1 MSTKE
6 KIILP
11 EKYYLD
17 YFNYVLSFV
26 EKHYDHVLDEPE
38 YMFYQAFRDLSEEA
52 QCLYLRFSN
61 RRGDFF
67 RINKISYPEIPDVLG
82 AKEELVHQEFI
93 RVNESSDMAQFG
105 LFTKSELTRLFDFL
119 EPKQRKEE
127 LILSLTEEDLDLIHE
142 EEEIAEV
149 LKNAEVDFLK
159 LLFFGNRYGQM
170 TDFVIRDVGNIKL
183 ESLDESKFKPWFQ
196 NREEALAV
204 MHISQLK
211 RMIREI
217 VEADLPLEEYL
228 EEMPWDRWLLFPRSK
243 KYAERLLLDLGAH
256 FERKQQPELALTYY
270 QHTDKSPSRE
280 RQIRI
285 LEKRGDTNMAVEIA
299 RKIMEKPANAS
310 ENTFASDYLN
320 RTGIRINRSMT
331 ERIKDAPSITIER
344 DYDFNVEYCSLL
356 HFQEQGWEGIH
367 TENFLW
373 RGLFGLIFWNEIFDE
388 QYGSFHH
395 PLQRQPSDLNDEQF
409 FESRE
414 TILKEKLDSLK
425 SRKGLLKHIRKI
437 HDEKKGM
444 ANRFVTWHESLLPT
458 SEVMVSK
465 LPFAGLKKV
474 MLEMA
479 RNMKEN
485 STGFPDLFLWNDN
498 DYQFYEIKSV
508 NDQLSAQQL
517 FWLNYFDSVKIKS
530 EVLRV
535 YYSN

>member
-93 RVNESSDMAQFG
+93 RINESLDMAQFG

-127 LILSLTEEDLDLIHE
+127 LLLSLTEEDLDLIHE

-183 ESLDESKFKPWFQ
+183 ESLDESKFKPWFK

-270 QHTDKSPSRE
+270 QHTDKAPSRE

-285 LEKRGDTNMAVEIA
+285 LEKRGDTKMAVEIA
-299 RKIMEKPANAS
+299 RKIIEKPANAS

-331 ERIKDAPSITIER
+331 ERIKDAPYITIER
-344 DYDFNVEYCSLL
+344 DYHYTVEHCSLL
-356 HFQEQGWEGIH
+356 HFQEQGWDGIH

-395 PLQRQPSDLNDEQF
+395 PLQRQPSDLNDEHF

-414 TILKEKLDSLK
+414 IILKKKLDSLK
-425 SRKGLLKHIRKI
+425 SRKGLLKHIQKI
-437 HDEKKGM
+437 HDEKNGM

-458 SEVMVSK
+458 SEVMISK

-485 STGFPDLFLWNDN
+485 STGFPDLFLWNDD